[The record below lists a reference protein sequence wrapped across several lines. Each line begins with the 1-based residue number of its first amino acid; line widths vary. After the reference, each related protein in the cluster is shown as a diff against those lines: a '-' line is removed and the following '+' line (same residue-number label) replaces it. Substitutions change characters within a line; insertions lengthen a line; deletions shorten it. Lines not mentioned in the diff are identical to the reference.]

1 MSDSEW
7 PRRRQPIRLHR
18 PWDCPGKTTGVG
30 CHFLLRGIQIF
41 KVCFIFSFVAC
52 TFGVKSK
59 NSLQIL
65 CQINLRRFIFMYFF
79 FANSLPNKS
88 KKIYLYF
95 SKCSMVL
102 ALIFMSYIHFELFL
116 RMIWDPIL
124 FFNMCIASCP
134 STTHWRD
141 CPPLN
146 GPGTLVEISWLRCM
160 GLFWSFKFVSF
171 VSVPILIPVPYF
183 CLLLIVLIFKI
194 EKCQSSNFVLSQ
206 DCFGYSGLLV
216 IPYEF

>member
-1 MSDSEW
+1 MS
-7 PRRRQPIRLHR
+7 
-18 PWDCPGKTTGVG
+18 
-30 CHFLLRGIQIF
+30 FGIQIF

-65 CQINLRRFIFMYFF
+65 CQINLRRFIFMYF
-79 FANSLPNKS
+79 
-88 KKIYLYF
+88 

-116 RMIWDPIL
+116 YMIWDPIL
-124 FFNMCIASCP
+124 FFYMCIASCP
-134 STTHWRD
+134 STMHWRD

-171 VSVPILIPVPYF
+171 VSVPIRIPVPYF
-183 CLLLIVLIFKI
+183 WLLLIVLIFKI